1 MPWTCDQWT
10 LMDRQC
16 LPNRLFS
23 VIDNTKGGTPAIK
36 RLHIPQRVVPGHHR
50 SLLFVNVCGNRI
62 SFQGIQITRIID
74 SKPLDCRLLILLHKN
89 AEVIASTGEPGRRKQ
104 DGTLGTEDTY
114 HILPIDLH
122 TCEELCH
129 NITGKKQ
136 RCNRILVEVRHL
148 TDMTDSGKLH
158 RLSHS
163 LTCGGT
169 GNESSHRSAIASRI
183 QDTTAAKCVVQEA
196 TLGMSIHMEAEGGLD
211 HTHLT
216 NHARTDQ
223 FQEFRDLRMATI
235 HIGFHEEDTMA
246 LRRLDDGHSLGM
258 IERNGLLTEHMF
270 SRLSRFNGPFSMER
284 MRKSHIDCLHALISQ
299 HIFVTAVAMRNMP
312 GLTKGIGGSL

>member
-36 RLHIPQRVVPGHHR
+36 RLHIPQRIVPGHHR
-50 SLLFVNVCGNRI
+50 SLLFVKMFGNRI
-62 SFQGIQITRIID
+62 SFQGILITRIID
-74 SKPLDCRLLILLHKN
+74 SNPLDGRLLILLHKN
-89 AEVIASTGEPGRRKQ
+89 AEVIASTGEPWRREQ

-122 TCEELCH
+122 TGEELCH
-129 NITGKKQ
+129 DITGKQQ
-136 RCNRILVEVRHL
+136 RCNRILVDVRHL

-163 LTCGGT
+163 LTCCGT
-169 GNESSHRSAIASRI
+169 SNEPRHRSAIASGI
-183 QDTTAAKCVVQEA
+183 QDTTATQCVIQET
-196 TLGMSIHMEAEGGLD
+196 TLGMSIRLEAEGGLD

-216 NHARTDQ
+216 NHA
-223 FQEFRDLRMATI
+223 
-235 HIGFHEEDTMA
+235 
-246 LRRLDDGHSLGM
+246 
-258 IERNGLLTEHMF
+258 
-270 SRLSRFNGPFSMER
+270 
-284 MRKSHIDCLHALISQ
+284 
-299 HIFVTAVAMRNMP
+299 
-312 GLTKGIGGSL
+312 